1 MLNFKVYRENFEG
14 QREVV
19 ICSDRNEVL
28 AWTGNVINGEEERK
42 YIKVECK
49 GDARRAAAMG
59 DYKVL
64 AVKMIPD
71 KEYWNLLWRGYK
83 EVQPVNF
90 IDLGEETQV
99 QRRKEI
105 KSEDEDTVI
114 LDFDLSCFNC

>member
-14 QREVV
+14 RREVV

-28 AWTGNVINGEEERK
+28 AWTGNIINGEEERK
-42 YIKVECK
+42 YIRVECK

-64 AVKMIPD
+64 AVKMIED
-71 KEYWNLLWRGYK
+71 KEYWDLLWRGYK

-90 IDLGEETQV
+90 IDLGDETQV

-105 KSEDEDTVI
+105 KSNDEEEAFV
-114 LDFDLSCFNC
+114 LDLSCFNC

>member
-14 QREVV
+14 RREVV

-28 AWTGNVINGEEERK
+28 AWTGNIINGEEERK
-42 YIKVECK
+42 YIRVECK

-59 DYKVL
+59 DYRVL
-64 AVKMIPD
+64 AVKMIED
-71 KEYWNLLWRGYK
+71 KEYWDLLWRGYK

-90 IDLGEETQV
+90 IDLGDETQV

-105 KSEDEDTVI
+105 KSNDEEEAFV
-114 LDFDLSCFNC
+114 LDLSAFNC